1 MNKKYIKYIIEV
13 AFFAAMVA
21 IDLISKSIVFD
32 LLSSGNSYTVWEGI
46 FTVRLARNFGA
57 SFSMLSGKTL
67 FLTMMPIIAIIGITI
82 LLVLRPNTPKN
93 LRIGCIM
100 IAAGALGNVVDR
112 IVLGYVR
119 DFIDYVFL
127 ETWFGI
133 DFAIGNIADLFL
145 LGGVIMLILY
155 IIFEFSESDFYSK
168 AKIEKLRAEKAKEEV
183 IVDAEKVEEVDSTD
197 GE

>member
-46 FTVRLARNFGA
+46 FTVRLARNIGA

-155 IIFEFSESDFYSK
+155 IIFEFSEADFYSK
-168 AKIEKLRAEKAKEEV
+168 AKIEKLRAEKAKAEV
-183 IVDAEKVEEVDSTD
+183 SSENVEKVDSTD

>member
-46 FTVRLARNFGA
+46 FTVRLARNIGA

-168 AKIEKLRAEKAKEEV
+168 AKIEKLRAEKAKAEV
-183 IVDAEKVEEVDSTD
+183 SSESVEKVDSTD

>member
-46 FTVRLARNFGA
+46 FTVRLARNIGA

-67 FLTMMPIIAIIGITI
+67 FLTMMPIIAIIGITL

-155 IIFEFSESDFYSK
+155 IIFEFSEADFYSK
-168 AKIEKLRAEKAKEEV
+168 AKIEKLRAEKAKAEV
-183 IVDAEKVEEVDSTD
+183 SSENVEKVDSTD

>member
-46 FTVRLARNFGA
+46 FTVRLARNIGA

-168 AKIEKLRAEKAKEEV
+168 AKIEKLRAEKAKAEV
-183 IVDAEKVEEVDSTD
+183 SSENVEKVDSTD

>member
-46 FTVRLARNFGA
+46 FTVRLARNIGA

-67 FLTMMPIIAIIGITI
+67 FLTMMPIIAIIGITL

-155 IIFEFSESDFYSK
+155 IIFEFSEADFYSK
-168 AKIEKLRAEKAKEEV
+168 AKIERLRAEKAKAEV
-183 IVDAEKVEEVDSTD
+183 SSENVEKVDSTD

>member
-46 FTVRLARNFGA
+46 FTVRLARNIGA

-67 FLTMMPIIAIIGITI
+67 FLTMMPIIAIIGITL

-168 AKIEKLRAEKAKEEV
+168 AKIEKLRAEKAKAEV
-183 IVDAEKVEEVDSTD
+183 SSENVEKVDSTD

>member
-46 FTVRLARNFGA
+46 FTVRLARNIGA

-82 LLVLRPNTPKN
+82 LLVLRPKTPKN

-168 AKIEKLRAEKAKEEV
+168 AKIEKLRAEKAKAEV
-183 IVDAEKVEEVDSTD
+183 SSENVEKVDSTD